1 MKQLQA
7 LFSLATDMLCVTDPD
22 GRFLLSNPAF
32 TRALGWSADE
42 LSATSLL
49 DLVHP
54 DDREST
60 ASELRKLGS
69 GEPSIRFEN
78 RCRQRD
84 GGYRDLTWTAES
96 DTNTG
101 VVHAVARDV
110 TAARQSLDRLM
121 SDLPGMVYRCRPDDD
136 WTMLYVSAGSLDLTG
151 YTPEALLAPGHP
163 TPASITFPEDCE
175 RVRQEVQ
182 AAIAENREYEIEY
195 RLRTAD
201 GREKLVW
208 ERGRAITGENGA
220 LILQGFVADITERRM
235 LRSELQQLQK
245 MDALGQLT
253 GGVAH
258 DFNNLLTVV
267 IGNLELMES
276 IVGDHP
282 EMTAHLGE
290 AMEAAWRGVDLSQR
304 LLAFSRKQM
313 LAPEVISVNALIGEM
328 EVLLRRTLGAGINI
342 EVSPADGLPQVRV
355 DPGQLENA
363 ILNLA
368 INARDAMPNGGTM
381 RIRTGQFKADRR
393 YADARPDVEPGRYV
407 MIEVADTGIGMTPD
421 IRERAFEPFFTTKE
435 RGKGTGL
442 GLSMVYGLLKQSGG
456 HARVYSEPGQGTS
469 VKLFLPETDP
479 DVAEAPTNTIRLL
492 REHGGRAERI
502 LVVEDDDAVRRLVVT
517 SLKELGYRTMEAS
530 SGPEGLEVLEQHG
543 MDIDLLLTDLVMPGG
558 LNGIALARQAR
569 ERFQHISVLLT
580 SGFSEEHA
588 SLQGEFPLLSKP
600 YRKAELALA
609 VRGALD
615 AESATGK

>member
-456 HARVYSEPGQGTS
+456 HARVYSEPGHGTS
-469 VKLFLPETDP
+469 VKLFLPETEP
-479 DVAEAPTNTIRLL
+479 DV
-492 REHGGRAERI
+492 
-502 LVVEDDDAVRRLVVT
+502 
-517 SLKELGYRTMEAS
+517 
-530 SGPEGLEVLEQHG
+530 
-543 MDIDLLLTDLVMPGG
+543 
-558 LNGIALARQAR
+558 
-569 ERFQHISVLLT
+569 
-580 SGFSEEHA
+580 
-588 SLQGEFPLLSKP
+588 
-600 YRKAELALA
+600 
-609 VRGALD
+609 
-615 AESATGK
+615 

>member
-7 LFSLATDMLCVTDPD
+7 LFSLATDMLCVTDMD
-22 GRFLLSNPAF
+22 GRFLLANPAF
-32 TRALGWSADE
+32 TKALGWSADE
-42 LSATSLL
+42 LSATSLQ

-60 ASELRKLGS
+60 ALELRRLGS

-84 GGYRDLTWTAES
+84 GGYKVLTWTAEA
-96 DTNTG
+96 DLRAG

-121 SDLPGMVYRCRPDDD
+121 DDLPGMLYRCRPDDD
-136 WTMLYVSAGSLDLTG
+136 WTMVYVSAGSKDLTG
-151 YTPEALLAPGHP
+151 YTPDALLAPGDP
-163 TPASITFPEDCE
+163 TPASITFPEDRE

-182 AAIAENREYEIEY
+182 AAVAENREYEIEY

-201 GREKLVW
+201 GTEKLVW

-220 LILQGFVADITERRM
+220 PLLQGFVADITERRM

-253 GGVAH
+253 GGIAH

-276 IVGDHP
+276 IAGDNP

-313 LAPEVISVNALIGEM
+313 LAPEVISVNALIGDM
-328 EVLLRRTLGAGINI
+328 EVLLRRTLGAGIDI
-342 EVSPADGLPQVRV
+342 EVSRADELPLVRV

-407 MIEVADTGIGMTPD
+407 MIEVADTGIGMTPE

-456 HARVYSEPGQGTS
+456 HARVYSEPGHGTS
-469 VKLFLPETDP
+469 VKLYLPETDP
-479 DVAEAPTNTIRLL
+479 DAADPPTNTVRLL
-492 REHGGRAERI
+492 REHGGKAERI

-543 MDIDLLLTDLVMPGG
+543 RDIDLLLTDLVMPGG
-558 LNGIALARQAR
+558 LNGVALARQAR
-569 ERFQHISVLLT
+569 DRFAHIRVLLT

-609 VRGALD
+609 VRAALD
-615 AESATGK
+615 AENATGN